1 MSLVMALD
9 HLPFVTLKKLS
20 LKSLGLHHE
29 TLFNAIYISRIALD
43 IKDSSLLLQT
53 LLPLSMTEVP
63 VPVPAAGITISASPA
78 DAAAGLP

>member
-1 MSLVMALD
+1 MSLFSFAFR
-9 HLPFVTLKKLS
+9 HFEKLS
-20 LKSLGLHHE
+20 LKSLALHHE

-43 IKDSSLLLQT
+43 TKDPSLLLQNS
-53 LLPLSMTEVP
+53 LPLSMTD